1 MTITE
6 IESTLR
12 ELRARHQNLN
22 EETLVTL
29 LTAGGWE
36 DKIIK
41 EAVTLFRIT
50 QEGKKEDISNPVLL
64 TSEKEGPES
73 IKEGV
78 IGGQL
83 LDKKMDEVKPVVV
96 ANPNNTGFVVTDS
109 SSDNNKTE
117 EDSKL
122 VYYTT
127 TGEEEQVLQVLP
139 DTGKELPKIEEGD
152 FHLPENTKTEVV
164 QPVVQPVE
172 INTFV
177 ETKPRSDSVQTETQ
191 QNVKRV
197 GNAPKSEPPENLPLK
212 PFESTPH
219 VWPFSKYKEVFHG
232 ETMPVIHQEEVTT
245 PAVSIGNVLKKSKIK
260 RIGFGGEDEN
270 LLFLTGIT
278 LLVILLLLAYMYSNG
293 RL

>member
-50 QEGKKEDISNPVLL
+50 QEGKKEEVSNPVLP
-64 TSEKEGPES
+64 TNKKEDSES
-73 IKEGV
+73 IQEGV

-83 LDKKMDEVKPVVV
+83 LDKKTDEVKPVVV

-109 SSDNNKTE
+109 SPNESKVE
-117 EDSKL
+117 EISKL
-122 VYYTT
+122 VYYST
-127 TGEEEQVLQVLP
+127 TGEEEPILQTLP
-139 DTGKELPKIEEGD
+139 DKGKELPKIEEGD
-152 FHLPENTKTEVV
+152 FHLPEDTKIEEG
-164 QPVVQPVE
+164 QLVVQPVE

-177 ETKPRSDSVQTETQ
+177 EIKKEQTDIQ
-191 QNVKRV
+191 QNLKRTDNV
-197 GNAPKSEPPENLPLK
+197 HKNEPPENLPLK
-212 PFESTPH
+212 PFEGTPH

-232 ETMPVIHQEEVTT
+232 ETMSSANQKEEVITA
-245 PAVSIGNVLKKSKIK
+245 PVLNGEVLRKSKIK
-260 RIGFGGEDEN
+260 RNGFGGEDGN
-270 LLFLTGIT
+270 LLLLTGIT
-278 LLVILLLLAYMYSNG
+278 LLIILLLLAYMYSNG